1 MRAKMGGVGKARRM
15 SKVYR
20 AVRKGY
26 AGWVTG
32 ALILLVAARWS
43 FASDRPR
50 VDERASRI
58 QRVVDRLRDRFEIPD
73 DVRVDL
79 VSENPRVVSVQRSKD
94 DRSVF
99 VISVQESFLDALND
113 DDVEAMVA
121 HELGHVWIFTH
132 HPYLQT
138 EQLAN
143 RIAMQHVTGEQLA
156 EVYRKLWGTA
166 ALTDALQGFLGVP
179 AASATRLDTT
189 PR

>member
-1 MRAKMGGVGKARRM
+1 M

-26 AGWVTG
+26 AGWVAG
-32 ALILLVAARWS
+32 VVLLLVAGRWS

-50 VDERASRI
+50 VEDRASRV
-58 QRVVDRLRDRFEIPD
+58 QRVVDRLRDRFEIPE

-79 VSENPRVVSVQRSKD
+79 VSENPRVVSVQRSKE
-94 DRSVF
+94 DRRVF
-99 VISVQESFLDALND
+99 LLSVQESFLDVLD
-113 DDVEAMVA
+113 DTDVEAMVA
-121 HELGHVWIFTH
+121 HELGHVWIYTH

-143 RIAMQHVTGEQLA
+143 RIAMRHVTRAQLT

-166 ALTDALQGFLGVP
+166 ALTDSLQGFLGVP
-179 AASATRLDTT
+179 AEAATRVDTS

>member
-1 MRAKMGGVGKARRM
+1 M

-26 AGWVTG
+26 AAGIAGLV
-32 ALILLVAARWS
+32 LLLVAGRWS
-43 FASDRPR
+43 YAQERPQAEARAR
-50 VDERASRI
+50 V
-58 QRVVDRLRDRFEIPD
+58 QRVVDRLRDRLAIPE

-94 DRSVF
+94 ERGVF
-99 VISVQESFLDALND
+99 LLSVQESFLDVLD
-113 DDVEAMVA
+113 DSDVEAMVA
-121 HELGHVWIFTH
+121 HELGHVWIYTH

-143 RIAMQHVTGEQLA
+143 RIAMRHVTRAQLT

-166 ALTDALQGFLGVP
+166 ALTDGLQGFLGVP
-179 AASATRLDTT
+179 AEAATASDTS